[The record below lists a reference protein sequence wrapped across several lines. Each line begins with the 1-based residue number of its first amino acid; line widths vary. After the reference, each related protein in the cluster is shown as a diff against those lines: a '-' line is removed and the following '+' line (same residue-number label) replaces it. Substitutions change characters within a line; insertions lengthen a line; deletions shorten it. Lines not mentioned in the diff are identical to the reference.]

1 MIIAQQKRRDNIAEY
16 ILYLWQLEDL
26 IRAYNFR
33 MDRIN
38 REVISQFKVGAIEK
52 SEIYNWYEELVES
65 MKSEKITEKGHLQF
79 LLILVEDL
87 NDFHFRLIES
97 PMHSDYQELY
107 KDCVHNISDFRLKM
121 QNKDKISDM
130 EVCLT
135 VLYGFMLMKMKKRP
149 VSDDTIEAIDTL
161 RRMMALL
168 TAKYKDFEEGNLE
181 L

>member
-1 MIIAQQKRRDNIAEY
+1 MIIANQKRKENIAEY

-38 REVISQFKVGAIEK
+38 REIISQFKVGAVEK
-52 SEIYNWYEELVES
+52 SEIYTWYEELVES

-79 LLILVEDL
+79 ILLLVDDL
-87 NDFHFRLIES
+87 NDFHFRLVES

-107 KDCVHNISDFRLKM
+107 KEAVHNITDFRLKM
-121 QNKDKISDM
+121 QNQDKISDI

-135 VLYGFMLMKMKKRP
+135 VLYGLMLMKLKKRV
-149 VSDDTIEAIDTL
+149 VSDDTSAAIDTI

-168 TAKYKDFEEGNLE
+168 AVKFKDFEEGNLD

>member
-1 MIIAQQKRRDNIAEY
+1 MIIAQQKRKDNIAEY

-26 IRAYNFR
+26 IRAYDFS

-38 REVISQFKVGAIEK
+38 REIVSQFKVGATEK
-52 SEIYNWYEELVES
+52 SEIYNWYEELAEA
-65 MKSEKITEKGHLQF
+65 MKLEKITENGHLQF

-107 KDCVHNISDFRLKM
+107 KDSVHNISDFRLKM
-121 QNKDKISDM
+121 HNRDKISDM

-135 VLYGFMLMKMKKRP
+135 VLYGYMLIKMKNRP
-149 VSDDTIEAIDTL
+149 VSDDTIEAIDTI

-168 TAKYKDFEEGNLE
+168 TAKFKDFEEGRLE

>member
-26 IRAYNFR
+26 IRAYNFQ

-65 MKSEKITEKGHLQF
+65 MKSEKITENGHLQF

-97 PMHSDYQELY
+97 PMHSDYQVLY
-107 KDCVHNISDFRLKM
+107 QDCVHNISDFRLKM
-121 QNKDKISDM
+121 QNRDKISDM

-168 TAKYKDFEEGNLE
+168 TSKYKDFEEGSLE